1 MLNTFVVYVEN
12 KPGVLTRVASLFR
25 RRAFNI
31 DSLTVG
37 RTEKPEVSRMTI
49 TVDADHD
56 QARRIE
62 ANLYK
67 LVNVLLVEN
76 ITKEPAIVRDLAMIK
91 VAATHEAR
99 SHVLELAS
107 VFRARV
113 VDVAPESLTIEITG
127 AEDKIDGLLEVLR
140 PYGVLEMVRTGI
152 VAMRRGKSST
162 GTPARQR
169 HRSGCSRRRCFAL
182 GMNRRSASGELKP
195 NRLLDLATSLA
206 RFSAHRQP

>member
-1 MLNTFVVYVEN
+1 MNRAGDYRPNRENMLNTYVVYVEN

-49 TVDADHD
+49 TAEADLD
-56 QARRIE
+56 QSRRIE

-76 ITKEPAIVRDLAMIK
+76 ITHEPAIVRDLAMIK

-113 VDVAPESLTIEITG
+113 VDVAPESLIIEITG
-127 AEDKIDGLLEVLR
+127 GEDKIDGLLEVLR

-152 VAMRRGKSST
+152 VAMRRGNKSSVALP
-162 GTPARQR
+162 TPEEPAY
-169 HRSGCSRRRCFAL
+169 A
-182 GMNRRSASGELKP
+182 ATDD
-195 NRLLDLATSLA
+195 DLSQ
-206 RFSAHRQP
+206 SV

>member
-1 MLNTFVVYVEN
+1 MLNTFMVYVEN

-49 TVDADHD
+49 TVDADRD

-62 ANLYK
+62 AHLYK

-76 ITKEPAIVRDLAMIK
+76 ITNQPAIVRDLALIR
-91 VAATHEAR
+91 VSATHDAR

-113 VDVAPESLTIEITG
+113 VDVSPESLTIEITG
-127 AEDKIDGLLEVLR
+127 GEDKIDGLLEVLR
-140 PYGVLEMVRTGI
+140 PYGILEMVRTGI
-152 VAMRRGKSST
+152 VAMRRGSKSNGNAVMDST
-162 GTPARQR
+162 AQ
-169 HRSGCSRRRCFAL
+169 
-182 GMNRRSASGELKP
+182 SAANDDVSY
-195 NRLLDLATSLA
+195 SV
-206 RFSAHRQP
+206 

>member
-1 MLNTFVVYVEN
+1 MLNTFMVYVEN

-49 TVDADHD
+49 TVDADRD

-76 ITKEPAIVRDLAMIK
+76 ITNQPAIVRDLAMIR
-91 VAATHEAR
+91 VAATHDAR

-113 VDVAPESLTIEITG
+113 VDVSTESLTIEITG

-152 VAMRRGKSST
+152 VAMRRGSKSNDAVST
-162 GTPARQR
+162 TENAVRGAANDDV
-169 HRSGCSRRRCFAL
+169 SYSV
-182 GMNRRSASGELKP
+182 
-195 NRLLDLATSLA
+195 
-206 RFSAHRQP
+206 